1 MAFTMELKKFL
12 TIKKYNNK
20 LASAMVLIFLKEN
33 IMLIVKNVW
42 NKKQNGSKIFNK
54 LKIRTAIKANRN
66 YKQLLKDISFK
77 KLNLI
82 NEVIKEVF
90 GTRRI
95 TIAFGVGTR
104 GTIDNS
110 RFKKILLG
118 YEFVI
123 PMFYLETDGND
134 VQTNDIYIPFQ
145 QELILP
151 KLSIFFRKHKKFPCR
166 EQLITYFERVYN
178 NYKNMLI
185 DDELNLSNQTFMKSP
200 SDDFDLSTMGK
211 EIKK

>member
-1 MAFTMELKKFL
+1 LAFTMELKKFL
-12 TIKKYNNK
+12 TTKKYNNK

-66 YKQLLKDISFK
+66 YKQLSKDISFK
-77 KLNLI
+77 KLNFI

-90 GTRRI
+90 GTGRI
-95 TIAFGVGTR
+95 TIAFGIGTR

-110 RFKKILLG
+110 RFKKILLE

-151 KLSIFFRKHKKFPCR
+151 KLSRFFKKYKKFPTR
-166 EQLITYFERVYN
+166 QELVTYFEKVLI
-178 NYKNMLI
+178 NYKNMT
-185 DDELNLSNQTFMKSP
+185 DETILFNQTFMKDP
-200 SDDFDLSTMGK
+200 SKDFDLSTMGK
-211 EIKK
+211 KIKK